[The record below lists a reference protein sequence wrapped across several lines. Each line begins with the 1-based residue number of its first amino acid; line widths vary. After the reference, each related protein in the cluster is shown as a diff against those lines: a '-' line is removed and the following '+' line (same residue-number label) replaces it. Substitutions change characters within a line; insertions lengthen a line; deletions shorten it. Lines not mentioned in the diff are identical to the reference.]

1 MACRECKFLTVHITI
16 QKEQKYRCEQYKKE
30 HKVRAY
36 VTTSNHEGVRYI
48 GRVVI
53 DNVPEERDSDGSLIK
68 EGYDVEWWNVYYLTS
83 DTASLT
89 VGASCSRTF
98 HNTKGGSYPK
108 GCDCDDPSGNK
119 ECCELDGW
127 GDAVYEQCTSN
138 CEDIRGRNPCLCI
151 NSSPNLGMYVSTCCY
166 KGPFNS
172 SDGSNPD
179 VSVEIEAYV
188 SEESDLYTIDIPK
201 EDDNGGNTAH
211 TRSVSAKATISVGAD
226 YSVSITGI

>member
-16 QKEQKYRCEQYKKE
+16 QKEQKYGCEQYKKE
-30 HKVRAY
+30 HKVRTY
-36 VTTSNHEGVRYI
+36 VTTNHHEGVRYI

-53 DNVPEERDSDGSLIK
+53 DNVPDERDSDGSLIK

-89 VGASCSRTF
+89 VRASCSRTF
-98 HNTKGGSYPK
+98 NNMKGGSSPK
-108 GCDCDDPSGNK
+108 GCDCDSQSGYK

-127 GDAVYEQCTSN
+127 GDHFYEECTSN
-138 CEDIRGRNPCLCI
+138 CEDIIGGNPCLCI
-151 NSSPNLGMYVSTCCY
+151 YEESPRHVSQCCY

-201 EDDNGGNTAH
+201 EDDNGRNNVH
-211 TRSVSAKATISVGAD
+211 TRSVSAEATISVGAD